1 MRHGPRSYL
10 ISLIHYIS
18 VTYMIINLPFSAL
31 RAFEAVVR
39 LSGFSAAAMEL
50 GVSQSAISQHV
61 KALEEWLGQDLLIR
75 GARRS
80 QPTREGEQ
88 LARAVSDGL
97 GRISDVCAQ
106 LRDRTRSENTIVISC
121 LPGFAFTWL
130 FPRLLNFDTNHPHL
144 AVSIVT
150 DTGQHPF
157 SAADADIGIRYGLGD
172 YPGFHVEHLMHE
184 TLTPVCAPSLLE
196 GPPGLHVLDDLALH
210 TLLHDEN
217 ESFGTAA
224 PTWEFWARNCG
235 LSLPKPLKSRRF
247 GQSNL
252 VVQAAIQGLGVAL
265 GRKPLVIDALRDVRL
280 VRPFAEITQS
290 PLSYWLVVRHDRTE
304 SAKVQDFSAWI
315 RAEVLAEPPL
325 PEPALLKD

>member
-1 MRHGPRSYL
+1 
-10 ISLIHYIS
+10 
-18 VTYMIINLPFSAL
+18 MIINLPFSAL

-39 LSGFSAAAMEL
+39 LSGFSAAAQEL
-50 GVSQSAISQHV
+50 GVSQSAVSQHV

-75 GARRS
+75 GARKS
-80 QPTREGEQ
+80 EPTREGDQ
-88 LARAVSDGL
+88 LARAISDGL

-130 FPRLLNFDTNHPHL
+130 FPRLLNFDTAHPHL
-144 AVSIVT
+144 AVSIAT

-184 TLTPVCAPSLLE
+184 SLTPVCAPSLMQGHPGVDRLE
-196 GPPGLHVLDDLALH
+196 DLASH

-217 ESFGTAA
+217 ESFGNAA
-224 PTWEFWARNCG
+224 PTWDFWARNCG
-235 LSLPKPLKSRRF
+235 LTLPKPAKSRRF

-252 VVQAAIQGLGVAL
+252 VVQAAIQGIGVAL
-265 GRKPLVIDALRDVRL
+265 GRKPLVIDALLDGRL
-280 VRPFAEITQS
+280 VRPFPEITQS
-290 PLSYWLVVRHDRTE
+290 PLSYWLVLRHDRMD
-304 SAKVQDFSAWI
+304 SAKVQSFMSWI
-315 RAEVLAEPPL
+315 RSEVASEPDL
-325 PEPALLKD
+325 PGAVLPTD

>member
-1 MRHGPRSYL
+1 MSAVFSYL
-10 ISLIHYIS
+10 IPVMGFIRLA
-18 VTYMIINLPFSAL
+18 YMIINLPFSAL

-39 LSGFSAAAMEL
+39 LSGFSAAAQEL

-61 KALEEWLGQDLLIR
+61 KALEEWLGHELLIR
-75 GARRS
+75 GARKS

-88 LARAVSDGL
+88 LARAISDGL

-130 FPRLLNFDTNHPHL
+130 FPRLLNFDTSHPHL
-144 AVSIVT
+144 AVSIAT

-172 YPGFHVEHLMHE
+172 YPGFHVDHLMHE
-184 TLTPVCAPSLLE
+184 SLTPVCAPALVD
-196 GPPGLHVLDDLALH
+196 GPSGLHRLEDLAHH

-217 ESFGTAA
+217 ESFGNAA

-235 LSLPKPLKSRRF
+235 LTLPKPTKSRRF

-265 GRKPLVIDALRDVRL
+265 GRKPLVIDALLEGRL
-280 VRPFAEITQS
+280 VRPFPEITQS
-290 PLSYWLVVRHDRTE
+290 PLSYWLVLRHDRIDST
-304 SAKVQDFSAWI
+304 KVQSFLSWI
-315 RAEVLAEPPL
+315 QSEVAAEPPM
-325 PEPALLKD
+325 PAPMPPMD